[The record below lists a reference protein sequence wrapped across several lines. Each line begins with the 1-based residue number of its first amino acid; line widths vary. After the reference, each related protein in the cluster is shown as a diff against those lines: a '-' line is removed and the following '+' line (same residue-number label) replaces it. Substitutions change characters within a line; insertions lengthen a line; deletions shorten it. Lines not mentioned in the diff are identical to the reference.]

1 MAGFSRIGWA
11 KRSAPTNSIAVDG
24 WWARRKSAFAHP
36 TNLMPDCIGF
46 LLAIFSFGG
55 RIIRGCR
62 IVVLKVVGALIS
74 VFLGVASLPAA
85 AQDGVSFSW
94 KKDQAG
100 NDVALSRNDSS
111 FNYFDVG
118 DLSYSSLYLVQQ
130 DLGRIAAATG
140 LTVDRNPRKS
150 SSIGIVHDTK
160 VFSRLK
166 NDKHSFSTLGIPDSI
181 IALLERGVK
190 DDTKCIA
197 VSVSDGQS
205 NILFTVVLLSEKFDT
220 CLVHGIL
227 ESFGILASDIGV
239 ETLVSACVLYE
250 GRRLGL
256 RDRQN
261 LLQQTPKLRELCL
274 AKAGERK

>member
-1 MAGFSRIGWA
+1 MHEG
-11 KRSAPTNSIAVDG
+11 
-24 WWARRKSAFAHP
+24 
-36 TNLMPDCIGF
+36 LMPDCIGF
-46 LLAIFSFGG
+46 LFSIVSFGG
-55 RIIRGCR
+55 HIIRACR
-62 IVVLKVVGALIS
+62 IVVLPKVVVALTS

-118 DLSYSSLYLVQQ
+118 DLSHSSLYLVQQ

-160 VFSRLK
+160 VFARLK

-220 CLVHGIL
+220 CLVRGIL

-261 LLQQTPKLRELCL
+261 LLQQTPKLRERCL
-274 AKAGERK
+274 AKAVERK